1 MTNTLQ
7 SLLCRH
13 TWYWSERHGADR
25 CRRCGKLSSEG
36 SAPTFAAAP
45 AIQAPPPL
53 AVPPT
58 VEASPTLAASP
69 AVEAAPTPAAAS
81 PVEVSP
87 TFADAADVEVA
98 SSAARPAGPRP
109 LRERLDAPAY
119 DADLSRDEILLTVIE
134 LIEDAQTSR
143 PQLDG
148 AAAAHYFAVLNS
160 ARRQLA

>member
-13 TWYWSERHGADR
+13 TWYWSERHGTDR

-45 AIQAPPPL
+45 AVQAPSTL
-53 AVPPT
+53 AVQPT
-58 VEASPTLAASP
+58 VGVSPTLAASP
-69 AVEAAPTPAAAS
+69 AVEDPPTPAVAP

-87 TFADAADVEVA
+87 TFAVSPGVEVS

-109 LRERLDAPAY
+109 LRGRLDALAL
-119 DADLSRDEILLTVIE
+119 DGDLSRDEILLTVIE
-134 LIEDAQTSR
+134 LIEDAQTAR